1 MTFPMP
7 DWPRRLQPVIIG
19 VGESEYRK
27 RGGHSDTPELT
38 LCIDAIRKAAADAG
52 IEASQINGFS
62 SFGFEKNEPAVVQT
76 ALGAPEQR
84 FASIVWGA
92 GGGGCSGS
100 VMLAAMSVATGQARY
115 AVAYR
120 SICQGDGQQR
130 YGQFRDR
137 PLWGSYVGPYGLMS
151 PGLMTA
157 LTYRRF
163 MHERGTGPE
172 HLAELATNS
181 RANAQ
186 RNPRAVMRGKPLS
199 KDDYFASRMVADP
212 FRLYDCCLETDGACA
227 VIVTT
232 REHADQL
239 GRPAV
244 PILAAAQASGERW
257 SLGPMG
263 SHNMPLTDYPT
274 INSREVAKAIYAQSG
289 LRPADIDVAQLYDAF
304 SGLIPMA
311 LEDYGLCEEGGA
323 AAMIDAGALR
333 HGGRLPVNT
342 AGGMHSEA
350 YLHGLNLVIEAV
362 RQARGDAILQVP
374 NVRHSLVTSGG
385 GGGHKSALI
394 LGAAT

>member
-27 RGGHSDTPELT
+27 RGGHADTPEIT
-38 LCIDAIRKAAADAG
+38 LCIEAIRRAAEDG
-52 IEASQINGFS
+52 GVDPREIDGFS

-76 ALGAPEQR
+76 ALAARAQR
-84 FASIVWGA
+84 LSAIVWGA
-92 GGGGCSGS
+92 GGGGCAGA
-100 VMLAAMSVATGQARY
+100 VMLAAMAVATGQSRF
-115 AVAYR
+115 AVTYR

-172 HLAELATNS
+172 QLAALAVNS
-181 RANAQ
+181 RANALD
-186 RNPRAVMRGKPLS
+186 NPRAVMRGKPLS
-199 KDDYFASRMVADP
+199 REDYFASRMIADP

-227 VIVTT
+227 VLITT
-232 REHADQL
+232 REIADRL

-257 SLGPMG
+257 NLGPMG
-263 SHNMPLTDYPT
+263 SHNMPLEDYAT
-274 INSREVAKAIYAQSG
+274 INSREVAKAVYAQAG
-289 LRPADIDVAQLYDAF
+289 IGPEQIDVAQLYDAF

-311 LEDYGLCEEGGA
+311 LEDYGLCEQGGA
-323 AAMIDAGALR
+323 ARMIDSGALR
-333 HGGRLPVNT
+333 IGGRLPVNT

-350 YLHGLNLVIEAV
+350 YLHGLNLVIEAA
-362 RQARGDAILQVP
+362 RQARGDARLQVP
-374 NVRHSLVTSGG
+374 DVRHSLVTSGG

-394 LGAAT
+394 LGAP

>member
-7 DWPRRLQPVIIG
+7 NWPRHLQPVIVG

-27 RGGHSDTPELT
+27 RGGHSDKPELS
-38 LCIDAIRKAAADAG
+38 LCLDAIHNAALDAG
-52 IEASQINGFS
+52 LDAREIDGFS
-62 SFGFEKNEPAVVQT
+62 SFGFEKNEPSVVQT
-76 ALGAPEQR
+76 ALAAPAQR
-84 FASIVWGA
+84 FSSIVWGA

-100 VMLAAMSVATGQARY
+100 VMLAAMAVATGQSRY

-120 SICQGDGQQR
+120 SVCQGDGQQR

-137 PLWGSYVGPYGLMS
+137 PLWGSYVAPYALMS
-151 PGLMTA
+151 PGMMTA

-186 RNPRAVMRGKPLS
+186 SNPRAVMRGKPLS
-199 KDDYFASRMVADP
+199 KEDYFASRMIADP

-232 REHADQL
+232 RELADKMNC
-239 GRPAV
+239 PAV
-244 PILAAAQASGERW
+244 PILGAAQASGERW
-257 SLGPMG
+257 SLGPMA
-263 SHNMPLTDYPT
+263 SHNMPLADYPT
-274 INSREVAKAIYAQSG
+274 INSREVAKAVFAQAE
-289 LRPADIDVAQLYDAF
+289 LTPADIDVAQLYDAF

-323 AAMIDAGALR
+323 AAMIDSGALR
-333 HGGRLPVNT
+333 QGGRLPVNT
-342 AGGMHSEA
+342 AGGLHSEA

-374 NVRHSLVTSGG
+374 KVRHSLVTSGG

-394 LGAAT
+394 LGAA